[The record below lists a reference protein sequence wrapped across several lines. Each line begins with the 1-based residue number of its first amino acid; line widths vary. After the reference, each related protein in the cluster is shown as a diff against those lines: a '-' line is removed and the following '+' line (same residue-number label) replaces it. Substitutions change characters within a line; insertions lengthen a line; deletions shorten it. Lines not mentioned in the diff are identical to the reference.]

1 MSGRRTAVDL
11 GPLSLVL
18 FDGFD
23 PSFPANASACGDDVR
38 RLQSLM
44 RAGRESTGMAAPGV
58 GEGDGEGG
66 PDHGG
71 SPVAAR
77 PGVQGVSGMATLDE
91 ANVELLAFEL
101 SAALQARQAMSAD
114 ASGKVRLALR
124 PGVLRDAELGVTECD
139 GTLEFSL
146 WVGNDDDCHWLAM
159 QLPRLARALGD
170 RLRRRLCLRLFEGVR
185 QQLLAETSWPPEVD
199 A

>member
-18 FDGFD
+18 FDGVG
-23 PSFPANASACGDDVR
+23 PSFPVNASACGDDVL

-44 RAGRESTGMAAPGV
+44 RAGRDANGMDVPGL
-58 GEGDGEGG
+58 GEGEGE
-66 PDHGG
+66 PDSGG

-77 PGVQGVSGMATLDE
+77 PGAQGVSGMATLDE

-101 SAALQARQAMSAD
+101 SAVLQARQAMDAD
-114 ASGKVRLALR
+114 ASGKFRLALR
-124 PGVLRDAELGVTECD
+124 PVVLRDAELGVTECD

-146 WVGNDDDCHWLAM
+146 WVGNDDDCQWLAT

-185 QQLLAETSWPPEVD
+185 QQLLAETTWPPEVD